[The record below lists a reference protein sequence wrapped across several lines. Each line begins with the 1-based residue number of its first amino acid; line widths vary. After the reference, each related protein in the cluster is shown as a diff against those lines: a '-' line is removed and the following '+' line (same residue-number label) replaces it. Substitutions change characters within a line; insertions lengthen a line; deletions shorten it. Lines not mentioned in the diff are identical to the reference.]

1 MMSKHIQVWK
11 HALSFL
17 LRANQMKDYI
27 PEVKATLEVLKYLHR
42 VSVSLAI

>member
-17 LRANQMKDYI
+17 LRANLMQDYI